1 MKIRVVISGKSV
13 HDVGYRVFLLNKA
26 ILECIEGFYVTNGVG
41 PDNYGQVIVLAEGDE
56 GAITG
61 FSGFLKEC
69 FPPHVQVESVI
80 IEPYDRRV
88 VSIIDFMH
96 LLQVEQ
102 LDKGIPA
109 ILSIK
114 KTKEKMLEKQ
124 EQTFG
129 EIQGMRTDLKTQMDD
144 RFNKIE
150 HELQMVKDGLHRSGI
165 LA

>member
-1 MKIRVVISGKSV
+1 MKIRAVISGKSV
-13 HDVGYRVFLLNKA
+13 HDEGYRVFLLNKA
-26 ILECIEGFYVTNGVG
+26 ISEGIEGFSATNGVG
-41 PDNYGQVIVLAEGDE
+41 PGNYGQVIVLAERDE
-56 GAITG
+56 EAITG
-61 FSGFLKEC
+61 LSRFLKES
-69 FPPHVQVESVI
+69 FPPHAHIESVV

-96 LLQVEQ
+96 LLQVEL

-114 KTKEKMLEKQ
+114 KTQEEMLEKQ
-124 EQTFG
+124 EQTIG
-129 EIQGMRTDLKTQMDD
+129 EIRGMRTDLKTQMDD

-150 HELQMVKDGLHRSGI
+150 HELQMVKDALHRSGI